1 MQRMHVR
8 RWSFALVALVLAS
21 VVWAEEPKEKPAEK
35 KPAPEEKISTTKHT
49 LAVGGRKIAY
59 TATAGNYVLK
69 SEEGDPK
76 ATVFFVAYTLDGTQ
90 ELGKRPITFSFNGGP
105 GAASV
110 WVHLGAF
117 GPKRVEMTEEG
128 WPLPPPGRLVDNEY
142 TLLPESDLV
151 FIDPVSTGYSRPAP
165 GEDPKQ
171 FHGLEQDVEWVGEFI
186 RLWLTR
192 NGRWSSPKFLAGE
205 SYGTTRAAGL
215 AGFLQQHFGMY
226 LNGIVMISSVLNWQN
241 QEFNAGN
248 DIPYIIHLPSYT
260 ATAWYHKKLSP
271 DLQADLRKTLAEAE
285 HFALTDYA
293 LALHQGDQ
301 LAPAERRRIAEKLA
315 RYTGLSQDFVERS
328 DLRILVYRFFKE
340 LLRADGKTVGRLDG
354 RFTGFDR
361 DSAGEFPEF
370 DPASEAASV
379 GYIALLNDYLRR
391 ELGVESDLPF
401 LALSR
406 QVWPWDFGEENRNRY
421 VNVAETLREAMTRN
435 PRLKVLLQSGY
446 YDFATPYF
454 DSVYTM
460 RHLGLPEELRGNIEI
475 EFYEAGH
482 MMYIRRADHKKFYDD
497 VVRFIR
503 KAM

>member
-1 MQRMHVR
+1 MKQIRT
-8 RWSFALVALVLAS
+8 WGGILAALVLSIATI
-21 VVWAEEPKEKPAEK
+21 AGADEAKGGQAEK
-35 KPAPEEKISTTKHT
+35 KPAPEEKVATTKHV
-49 LAVGGRKIAY
+49 LEVRGKKISY

-69 SEEGDPK
+69 SEEGDAK
-76 ATVFFVAYTLDGTQ
+76 ATVFFVAYTLDGVDD
-90 ELGKRPITFSFNGGP
+90 LGERPITFSFNGGP

-117 GPKRVEMTEEG
+117 GPKRVDMTAEG
-128 WPLPPPGRLVDNEY
+128 WPLPPPGRLVDNEF

-186 RLWLTR
+186 RLWTTR

-215 AGFLQQHFGMY
+215 AGFLQGRFGMY

-241 QEFNAGN
+241 QEFNVGN
-248 DIPYIIHLPSYT
+248 DIPYITHLPTYA
-260 ATAWYHKKLSP
+260 ATAWYHKKLAP
-271 DLQADLRKTLAEAE
+271 DLQADLQKTLAEAE
-285 HFALTDYA
+285 RFALTEYA

-301 LAPAERRRIAEKLA
+301 LPAAEFERIAEKVA
-315 RYTGLSQDFVERS
+315 RYTGLSQEFVERS

-340 LLRADGKTVGRLDG
+340 LLREEGKTVGRLDS

-370 DPASEAASV
+370 DPSSEAVSV
-379 GYIALLNDYLRR
+379 GYVALLNDYLRR
-391 ELGVESDLPF
+391 ELKVENDLPF
-401 LALSR
+401 RALSR
-406 QVWPWDFGEENRNRY
+406 NVWPWDFGDDNRNRY
-421 VNVAETLREAMTRN
+421 VNVAETLREAMVRN

-475 EFYEAGH
+475 AFYEAGH
-482 MMYIRRADHKKFYDD
+482 MMYIRRADHQKFRDD
-497 VVRFIR
+497 IVRFLR